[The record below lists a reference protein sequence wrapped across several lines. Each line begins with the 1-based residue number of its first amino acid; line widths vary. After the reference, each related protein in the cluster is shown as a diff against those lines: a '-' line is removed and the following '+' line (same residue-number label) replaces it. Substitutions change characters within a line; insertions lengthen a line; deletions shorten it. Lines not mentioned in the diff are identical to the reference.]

1 MKTKLSE
8 SLSDKIKVLKNE
20 KKAIILAHYYQIPEI
35 QDLAD
40 YVGDSL
46 GLAQNALATK
56 ADIIVFAGVHFMA
69 ETAKILNPSK
79 KVLIPDLNAGCSL
92 ADSCPPEK
100 FRNFKKRHP
109 DHIVISYINCSAKI
123 KTMSDVICTSSNA
136 MKVVNSFSNDQ
147 KIIFAPD
154 KNLGAYINTM
164 TGRQMI
170 LWNGSCEVHDIIKVE
185 SVLKLKSEN
194 PDAKLIAHPECKAI
208 ILELADYVGSTT
220 GLLNYTMKSNANKFI
235 VATETG
241 IIHQMMKE
249 NPNKE
254 FIVVPTDETCLCND
268 CPYMKM
274 NTMEKLY
281 NCLYNENPELKL
293 SKSVI
298 EKAKK
303 PILRMLKLSE

>member
-1 MKTKLSE
+1 
-8 SLSDKIKVLKNE
+8 
-20 KKAIILAHYYQIPEI
+20 
-35 QDLAD
+35 
-40 YVGDSL
+40 
-46 GLAQNALATK
+46 
-56 ADIIVFAGVHFMA
+56 
-69 ETAKILNPSK
+69 
-79 KVLIPDLNAGCSL
+79 
-92 ADSCPPEK
+92 
-100 FRNFKKRHP
+100 
-109 DHIVISYINCSAKI
+109 
-123 KTMSDVICTSSNA
+123 